1 MTPPGRPASSGSW
14 QTVAMGRTLRG
25 ATALL
30 VGALL
35 LGSAAS
41 TSAALEG
48 PPPVDPPPVEIT
60 PSQTPTPEPSPA
72 MRTGEEVL
80 FNYPVPGTADLSI
93 TDALVGLIDG
103 TPAGESIVL
112 SYFVIQPGHPVI
124 DALLRAYSRG
134 VSVKVVLDS
143 GDGQKAK
150 KNGAV
155 DAAYAKLAETLGTAG
170 DSFARQCNRSCIT
183 DEPDSINHNKFAA
196 FSRTGDAVNVVFQG
210 TGNLR
215 ADGSGDSAYNAGVIL
230 RGDQT
235 TYQQYL
241 GYFDDL
247 YSERRVD
254 QDNYHLWR
262 PPLTSGPV
270 TAYFFPRTDKTDTV
284 SASLRSVNCTSQPTT
299 VRVMAPF
306 FSRKRVRNTL
316 RDMAYAG
323 CAVQVLARQD
333 TMTRDFCDKL
343 DTRKVAVK
351 IAPSPTK
358 DRVTIHAKYVLVDG
372 SYGGG
377 VDQRITWMGSHNF
390 TDNALQRNDETFVQF
405 ADATVSN
412 AFSQNFDRLW
422 NDPAMSWGCSRAGA
436 KDNAAV
442 EKSGDTEVTK
452 IARRSQTAK
461 RALPKAL
468 RERQVLRPVRTAQG
482 RKITTRAYCK
492 RAGAPSKMR
501 KQYRCR
507 VVKGKVLPRVVIRS
521 DKPLRVRIVQSA
533 KATKRLLPFKRSAA
547 YRYVP
552 KKSRAV
558 RL

>member
-1 MTPPGRPASSGSW
+1 
-14 QTVAMGRTLRG
+14 MGH
-25 ATALL
+25 TARSAAALV

-35 LGSAAS
+35 LGSATS
-41 TSAALEG
+41 TGAALEG

-60 PSQTPTPEPSPA
+60 ASPTPPPEPSPT
-72 MRTGEEVL
+72 MRFGQEAL
-80 FNYPVPGTADLSI
+80 FNYPVPGTPDLSI
-93 TDALVGLIDG
+93 SDALVDLVDG
-103 TPAGESIVL
+103 TPAGESITL
-112 SYFVIQPGHPVI
+112 SYFVVQPGHPVI

-155 DAAYAKLAETLGTAG
+155 DAAYATLAETLGTDG

-196 FSRTGDAVNVVFQG
+196 FSRTGDAENVVFQG

-215 ADGSGDSAYNAGVIL
+215 VDGSGDSAYNAGVII

-247 YSERRVD
+247 YTERRVD
-254 QDNYHLWR
+254 NDNYHFWR
-262 PPLTSGPV
+262 PPLASGQV

-284 SASLRSVNCTSQPTT
+284 SEALRSVNCTSQPTS

-306 FSRKRVRNTL
+306 FSRKRIRNTL

-333 TMTRDFCDKL
+333 TLTREFCDRL

-390 TDNALQRNDETFVQF
+390 TDNALKRNDETFVQF
-405 ADATVSN
+405 ADATVSD

-422 NDPAMSWGCSRAGA
+422 NDPSMSWGCSRAGA
-436 KDNAAV
+436 EDNAAV

-461 RALPKAL
+461 RALPKTL
-468 RERQVLRPVRTAQG
+468 RKRQVVRPVRTAQG

-492 RAGAPSKMR
+492 RPGSSSKMR
-501 KQYRCR
+501 KQDRCR
-507 VVKGKVLPRVVIRS
+507 VVEGKILPRVVIRS
-521 DKPLRVRIVQSA
+521 DKPLRVRIVQTA

-547 YRYVP
+547 YRYMP